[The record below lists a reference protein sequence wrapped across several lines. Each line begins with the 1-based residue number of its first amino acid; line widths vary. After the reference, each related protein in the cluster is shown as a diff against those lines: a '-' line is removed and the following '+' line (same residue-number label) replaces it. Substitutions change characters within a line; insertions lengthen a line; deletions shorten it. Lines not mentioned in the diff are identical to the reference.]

1 MVAMHGIPNARHVTR
16 IFKPRV
22 RAVADNAT
30 GGALAMAEE
39 KAPAEERKN
48 LQVRV
53 APDYALRVAA
63 LARALG
69 HASVADF
76 IKKLLD
82 DALAN
87 AQTSIDDLKQ
97 QVVNRYT
104 AMAQAEIAALDGWAA
119 GLESVNAAPAML
131 GDDADAPA
139 GAQTTSG
146 VDAKG

>member
-1 MVAMHGIPNARHVTR
+1 
-16 IFKPRV
+16 
-22 RAVADNAT
+22 
-30 GGALAMAEE
+30 MAEE

-53 APDYALRVAA
+53 APEYALRVAA

-97 QVVNRYT
+97 QVATRYA
-104 AMAQAEIAALDGWAA
+104 AMAEAEIAALDGWAA
-119 GLESVNAAPAML
+119 GLESVQADPVML
-131 GDDADAPA
+131 GDDADAP
-139 GAQTTSG
+139 TG
-146 VDAKG
+146 VEAAAEAESKN